1 MLGEKQFLMKE
12 GKKNRTNSPLPF
24 KYFIFPFSFS
34 SIHMG
39 KLIFFSSLFRTPFIP
54 YFIFFGERVLIPLTG
69 LLHFHELLSSAG
81 ERREN

>member
-39 KLIFFSSLFRTPFIP
+39 KLIFCFDLHPRGGGGGGRKP
-54 YFIFFGERVLIPLTG
+54 GAER
-69 LLHFHELLSSAG
+69 
-81 ERREN
+81 